1 MYPASE
7 LHMSHS
13 IYSSMGVIQ
22 FIKTLSPL
30 DDNTI
35 KVLYFSKIYSSRRV
49 LQFIKTLCPVEDNIY
64 RSCVLAPP
72 HHNLSEVSKVP
83 N

>member
-13 IYSSMGVIQ
+13 IYSSMGVIE

-35 KVLYFSKIYSSRRV
+35 KVLYFSKIYSSGRV
-49 LQFIKTLCPVEDNIY
+49 LQFIKTCPVDDNIY
-64 RSCVLAPP
+64 RSFVLAPP
-72 HHNLSEVSKVP
+72 LHNLSEVSKVP